1 MSLLEADV
9 FFFTTFGGEALSLA
23 AAQAT
28 ITEIKDKDVPAYL
41 SLQGSILKDGY
52 NRIAGHL
59 GMPYT
64 RCSGLDCRSF
74 VTFDASAGD
83 PLEMKSLVQ
92 QEMIRRGVLWSG
104 FHNICFSHR
113 DEDIEYILNVYSE
126 VLHVL
131 KDAVSEGNVRG
142 YIEGDPVEPVFRKTA
157 DFNIKPGR

>member
-1 MSLLEADV
+1 
-9 FFFTTFGGEALSLA
+9 
-23 AAQAT
+23 
-28 ITEIKDKDVPAYL
+28 
-41 SLQGSILKDGY
+41 
-52 NRIAGHL
+52 
-59 GMPYT
+59 
-64 RCSGLDCRSF
+64 
-74 VTFDASAGD
+74 
-83 PLEMKSLVQ
+83 MKSLVQ